1 VSASVD
7 IVVPQEM
14 WGESLEGVVVTW
26 IYQNGATVS
35 AGQPIAEIMVEKA
48 QLEITA
54 PASGRLTILAVP
66 ETVIGRDQ
74 VVGRIDP
81 A

>member
-1 VSASVD
+1 MNVD
-7 IVVPQEM
+7 IRVPQDV
-14 WGESLEGVVVTW
+14 WGDSLEGVVVTW

-35 AGQPIAEIMVEKA
+35 EGQPIAEVMVEKA
-48 QLEITA
+48 QIEIVA

-66 ETVIGRDQ
+66 ETVIGRSQ
-74 VVGRIDP
+74 IVGRIET

>member
-1 VSASVD
+1 MSVD
-7 IVVPQEM
+7 ILVPADL
-14 WGESLEGVVVTW
+14 WGDSTEGVVVTW
-26 IYQNGATVS
+26 IYQNGAIVTE
-35 AGQPIAEIMVEKA
+35 GKPIAEIMVEKA

-54 PASGRLTILAVP
+54 PASGKLTILAAP

-74 VVGRIDP
+74 VIGRIEP

>member
-1 VSASVD
+1 VSVD

-14 WGESLEGVVVTW
+14 WGDSTEGVVVTW
-26 IYQNGATVS
+26 IYQNGALV
-35 AGQPIAEIMVEKA
+35 AKGQPVAEVMVEKA
-48 QLEITA
+48 QLELVA
-54 PASGRLTILAVP
+54 PASGKLTILAAP

-74 VVGRIDP
+74 VVGRIET

>member
-1 VSASVD
+1 MSVD

-14 WGESLEGVVVTW
+14 WGDSTEGVVVTW
-26 IYQNGATVS
+26 IYQNGALV
-35 AGQPIAEIMVEKA
+35 AKGQPVAEVMVEKA
-48 QLEITA
+48 QLELVA
-54 PASGRLTILAVP
+54 PASGKLTILAAP

-74 VVGRIDP
+74 VVGRIET